1 MSVHKDKKR
10 GTWSVVISVTDPVT
24 KEKKQK
30 WKRGFKTKRE
40 AVRWEVEQ
48 EEEKLK
54 HTSITFREALQLYLA
69 DSEASQTTRELKEHW
84 IQNHFPYYD
93 EPIEKI
99 TKDDLVSWRLK
110 LKDSDLATRTMN
122 RGIQYVKSVFT
133 FVSLIYDLPNPAVVL
148 KTFKLT
154 KEDKEE
160 MEVWTPEEF
169 DKFIECVS
177 LPVYK
182 AYFTFLFW
190 TGCRRSEALAVCKED
205 IKDGYVHIHR
215 SIKHF
220 KNGFLP
226 LKNDSSERTIKID
239 SATLELMQ
247 PYIDAADP
255 FVFGTTQSLPISGVQ
270 RQFTQ
275 AINESQVKKIRIHDL
290 RHSHASFLINSGVNI
305 VAVSKRLGHASINQ
319 TLKTYTH
326 LLDQTNDEMM
336 ETIEAVRAKNRAKN
350 F

>member
-1 MSVHKDKKR
+1 MSVHKDKER
-10 GTWSVVISVTDPVT
+10 GTWYVSYRVTDPVT
-24 KEKKQK
+24 GSALQKK
-30 WKRGFKTKRE
+30 KRGFKTKRE
-40 AVRWEVEQ
+40 AVRWETEL
-48 EEEKLK
+48 EEEKAK
-54 HTSITFREALQLYLA
+54 HTSISFREALKLYLS
-69 DSEASQTTRELKEHW
+69 DSEASDTTRELKEHW
-84 IQNHFPYYD
+84 IQNHFPYVD
-93 EPIEKI
+93 TPVEKI
-99 TKDDLVSWRLK
+99 TKDDLVTWRLE
-110 LKDSDLATRTMN
+110 LKDSGLATRTMN
-122 RGIQYVKSVFT
+122 RGIQYVKSVFS
-133 FVSLIYDLPNPAVVL
+133 FISLVYDIPNPSVVL

-169 DKFIECVS
+169 DQFIEYVS

-215 SIKHF
+215 SIKHY

-239 SATLELMQ
+239 STTLEIMQ
-247 PYIDAADP
+247 PYISAADP

-270 RQFTQ
+270 RQFTK
-275 AINESQVKKIRIHDL
+275 AIKESGVKKIRIHDL
-290 RHSHASFLINSGVNI
+290 RHSHATFLINAGVNI

-326 LLDQTNDEMM
+326 LLEKTNDEMM
-336 ETIEAVRAKNRAKN
+336 DTIEKHRNKS
-350 F
+350 